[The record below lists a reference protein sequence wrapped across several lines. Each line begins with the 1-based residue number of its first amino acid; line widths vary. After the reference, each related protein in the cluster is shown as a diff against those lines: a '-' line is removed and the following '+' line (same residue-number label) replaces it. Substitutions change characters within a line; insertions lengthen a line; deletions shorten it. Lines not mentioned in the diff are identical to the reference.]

1 MSPGSHVAV
10 YISETGPLRIPL
22 ECMYACGSIWPAL
35 SFLHP
40 SGVCWRWLRHES
52 ASASSNTTQ
61 PLLSYLKC
69 KRKKKDSSGQ
79 CVQVT
84 QEEVCV
90 CVYVCRRGVFD
101 CSCVYLCRE
110 ATMWGRKEHCA
121 AFFARKSLKPFSFVP
136 ASRGWRISLIGQKQE
151 SCSVLFL
158 YKAQIIIFK
167 CSKSPTATPLADLC
181 SGLRAHPSD
190 HKVGLTFKCD
200 T

>member
-10 YISETGPLRIPL
+10 YISETSPLLIPL

-90 CVYVCRRGVFD
+90 CVCMWKRSFWLLLCVF
-101 CSCVYLCRE
+101 VQGGY
-110 ATMWGRKEHCA
+110 RKERCA